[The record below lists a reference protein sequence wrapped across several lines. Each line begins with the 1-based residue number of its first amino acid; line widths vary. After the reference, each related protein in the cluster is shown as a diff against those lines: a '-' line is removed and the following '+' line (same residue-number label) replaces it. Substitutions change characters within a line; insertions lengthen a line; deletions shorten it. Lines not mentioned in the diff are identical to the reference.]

1 MEKSFRSFS
10 MEKPFW
16 SSVEITLGLLWRWP
30 SCPLCGRPFDLLCR
44 RPSGPIMRTPSSLLE
59 KHLQVFYGEDPLV
72 FYVLFYYE
80 TTFGPS
86 MEKIHWSSMSC
97 TLGWSVEKALCSSMK
112 RRSTGLPCRISSGLL
127 WRRPSVLL
135 WRRPYGNFRSFL
147 REFLLFYMGRASGF
161 LCKNRGSVLLYVKKS
176 LCSSMAEEVL
186 LHKEGRKEGRK
197 SFNSSLAK
205 EKELLCSSLLE

>member
-1 MEKSFRSFS
+1 MGKNLRSSIEIIPFS
-10 MEKPFW
+10 SCLLWRRPSAIFIW
-16 SSVEITLGLLWRWP
+16 RSPSALFLWRNPSGLLWRL
-30 SCPLCGRPFDLLCR
+30 PLTFFGDDLPVLFVEDL
-44 RPSGPIMRTPSSLLE
+44 PICYGEDPLGLPWEHLLG

-112 RRSTGLPCRISSGLL
+112 RRSTGLPCRIPSGLL
-127 WRRPSVLL
+127 WRRPSVFL

-161 LCKNRGSVLLYVKKS
+161 LCKNRGS
-176 LCSSMAEEVL
+176 
-186 LHKEGRKEGRK
+186 
-197 SFNSSLAK
+197 SFV
-205 EKELLCSSLLE
+205 